1 MRTKD
6 VSSAKSKMTW
16 IFVGKLPMAQ
26 YVSSEKGTPKFPFI
40 YCKNAIKSSLLRCR
54 FTHDIPAYLA
64 AKAHDLHIPQLSQF
78 SDSPPFAPDPA
89 TLAHFHPV
97 NPSIDP
103 NTVCPLFAATGECR

>member
-6 VSSAKSKMTW
+6 ASSAKSKMNW
-16 IFVGKLPMAQ
+16 IFVGKLLMAR
-26 YVSSEKGTPKFPFI
+26 YVSSEMGTPKIPFTYI
-40 YCKNAIKSSLLRCR
+40 VNTVKGSLVRCR

-89 TLAHFHPV
+89 TLAHFQPV

-103 NTVCPLFAATGECR
+103 NTICPVFAAAGECR